1 MELDPTIE
9 VDEEAKAEYT
19 EFRDLE
25 IGTET
30 TFDSTLKLSQS
41 QFWKDVFSAID
52 DLRKLNKFNKLEFEE
67 NVGMFTTFIGDQV
80 NNL

>member
-41 QFWKDVFSAID
+41 
-52 DLRKLNKFNKLEFEE
+52 
-67 NVGMFTTFIGDQV
+67 
-80 NNL
+80 